1 MKRLLLILL
10 PLVVAC
16 GCDKNDETYYA
27 VGDIY
32 SHDGK
37 VGIVVSVS
45 QNGLHG
51 KIVST
56 DETEECLWS
65 VEEVVTGANDEDD
78 GMNNMK
84 IIRSVDGW
92 REKYPAFAW
101 CADKGED
108 WYLPAINEL
117 RTIRDAKIVALSEKY
132 WSSTEYEKQPD
143 AGVNTINMLYG
154 TEYAT
159 RKNQQYIRVRAMA
172 AF

>member
-1 MKRLLLILL
+1 MKHLLLILL

-16 GCDKNDETYYA
+16 GCDKDDGRYA

-32 SHDGK
+32 KHNGK
-37 VGIVVSVS
+37 TGIVVSVS
-45 QNGLHG
+45 KNGLHG

-56 DETEECLWS
+56 DETEDCLWS
-65 VEEVVTGANDEDD
+65 VEEVVTGANDEDN

-84 IIRSVDGW
+84 VIRSIDGW
-92 REKYPAFAW
+92 RDKYPAFAW
-101 CADKGED
+101 CADKGKD
-108 WYLPAINEL
+108 WYLPAVNEL
-117 RTIRDAKIVALSEKY
+117 RTIRDAKVVALSEKY

-143 AGVNTINMLYG
+143 AGVNTINMFYG

-159 RKNQQYIRVRAMA
+159 RKNQQYIRIRAMA